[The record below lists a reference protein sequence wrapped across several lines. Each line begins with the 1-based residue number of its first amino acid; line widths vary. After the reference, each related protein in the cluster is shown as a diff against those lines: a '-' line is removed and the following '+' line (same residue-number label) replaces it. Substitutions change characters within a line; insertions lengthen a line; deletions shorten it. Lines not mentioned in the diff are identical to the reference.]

1 MDARLIA
8 AISGSV
14 EGLNVAGMCRQ
25 LGISRQSFYKWQVE
39 LTRLRGHLILEA
51 TPEKGAHVGSSVEI
65 SG

>member
-1 MDARLIA
+1 MIRWHRQTAGVMIIRL
-8 AISGSV
+8 
-14 EGLNVAGMCRQ
+14 
-25 LGISRQSFYKWQVE
+25 E